1 MSAPPPPPPPRA
13 TRPTSC
19 SFDVDDVDEDVCA
32 GEDPRSPVARDFK
45 VGGSPS
51 REKALS
57 FDSATLC
64 MLSFDLGPR

>member
-1 MSAPPPPPPPRA
+1 MSAPPPPPPPPPRA

-51 REKALS
+51 REKAFS
-57 FDSATLC
+57 FDV
-64 MLSFDLGPR
+64 DDDRGPPLQRR